1 MTLRRPSGI
10 AYKLTQS
17 ILDSNIL
24 VLGAAQTFFECS
36 MYVFVLLYTP
46 AIESAALT
54 HFGKEKER

>member
-1 MTLRRPSGI
+1 M
-10 AYKLTQS
+10 Y
-17 ILDSNIL
+17 LDSNIL

-54 HFGKEKER
+54 HFGKEEDDNDWQWYVTDSCLF